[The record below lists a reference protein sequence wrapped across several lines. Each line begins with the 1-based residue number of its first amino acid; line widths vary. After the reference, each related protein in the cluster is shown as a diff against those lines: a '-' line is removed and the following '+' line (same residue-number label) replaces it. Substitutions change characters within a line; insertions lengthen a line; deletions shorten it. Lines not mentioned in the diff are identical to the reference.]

1 MRAIGWLA
9 LLVVATGCGSGDDP
23 KEDRPAAPAA
33 KLEVVAP
40 NTGGGDFR
48 YAQRRLDAPAGR
60 VELVLVNHDAHQHDV
75 KLQTGTR
82 CCYESGAKDVGGTD
96 VITKGTTKA
105 VVELDAGDYVF
116 FCSVP
121 GHADDGMQGRLTVT
135 AG

>member
-9 LLVVATGCGSGDDP
+9 RWSSRPGVAAATIRRRT
-23 KEDRPAAPAA
+23 RPAAPVA

-60 VELVLVNHDAHQHDV
+60 VELVLVNQDAHQHDV

-82 CCYESGAKDVGGTD
+82 CCYESGAEDVGGTD

-116 FCSVP
+116 FCSAP